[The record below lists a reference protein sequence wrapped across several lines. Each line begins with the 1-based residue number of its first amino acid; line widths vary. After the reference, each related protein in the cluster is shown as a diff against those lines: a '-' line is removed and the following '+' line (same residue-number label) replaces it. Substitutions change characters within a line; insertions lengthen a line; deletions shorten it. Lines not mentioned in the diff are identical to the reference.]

1 MMKQPAYL
9 LGIETSGITCAVGIA
24 NNDQLLVELAA
35 GIKNIHSR
43 VLSRFVNEALEIAGI
58 EAGDL
63 AGVVVSAGPG
73 SFTGLRIGYSVAK
86 GVAHALQKPIIEVP
100 TLDVWAYQTG
110 AQSLPVLSVINAHRG
125 EVFAARYLWKNN
137 LLHRESEYEMLAPEA
152 LQSFCQTPHLV
163 AGTDAKSM
171 AAELLSNLPDGSQLA
186 NPVAAYPQLWALH
199 SLGFQRF
206 QNDELS
212 DTASCEPM
220 YIRAFKGAS

>member
-1 MMKQPAYL
+1 MIKQPAYL

-24 NNDQLLVELAA
+24 NNDQLLIELAA

-43 VLSRFVNEALEIAGI
+43 VLSRFVNEAGQIAGI

-110 AQSLPVLSVINAHRG
+110 AQSMPVLSVIDAHRG
-125 EVFAARYLWKNN
+125 EIFAALFVEKQCVTSRK
-137 LLHRESEYEMLAPEA
+137 RIRD
-152 LQSFCQTPHLV
+152 
-163 AGTDAKSM
+163 AGTGSVAIILSNAASGCRKRCKINGSG
-171 AAELLSNLPDGSQLA
+171 AAEQSAEWLAACKSGGSLS
-186 NPVAAYPQLWALH
+186 AAVGA
-199 SLGFQRF
+199 
-206 QNDELS
+206 
-212 DTASCEPM
+212 
-220 YIRAFKGAS
+220 AFPRISAISKR